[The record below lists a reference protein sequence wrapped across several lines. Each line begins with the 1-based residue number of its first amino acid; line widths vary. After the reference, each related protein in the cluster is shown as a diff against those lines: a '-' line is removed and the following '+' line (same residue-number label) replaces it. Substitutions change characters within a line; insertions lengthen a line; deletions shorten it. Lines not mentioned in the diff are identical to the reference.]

1 MLGHLV
7 THTKK
12 CEMPLTKSAPARI
25 NTQVWMRNMFNI
37 LEDNVGACLKDHEIE
52 KSFLS
57 LADKAQ
63 TKKEKI
69 DPFDSIKCLQTFKKD
84 MMIKIYMQVTC
95 VMHFSVY
102 MKYPKW
108 RKVREFPKGEEM
120 WLTHIAIKGLV
131 CRL

>member
-1 MLGHLV
+1 
-7 THTKK
+7 
-12 CEMPLTKSAPARI
+12 
-25 NTQVWMRNMFNI
+25 MRNVFNI

-102 MKYPKW
+102 MKYPK
-108 RKVREFPKGEEM
+108 
-120 WLTHIAIKGLV
+120 
-131 CRL
+131 